1 MVLTEHDSEKPLEQG
16 EDNCSVYMDKVKNAF
31 YLDLHVW
38 YEI

>member
-31 YLDLHVW
+31 GFTRMVLDM
-38 YEI
+38 I